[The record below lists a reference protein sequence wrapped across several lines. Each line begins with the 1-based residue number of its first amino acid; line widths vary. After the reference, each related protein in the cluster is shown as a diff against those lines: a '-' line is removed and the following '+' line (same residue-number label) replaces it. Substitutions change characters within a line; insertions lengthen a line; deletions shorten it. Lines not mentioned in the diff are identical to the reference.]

1 MGGRQLKALLA
12 QGRSGWANGTI
23 ASRDRKVFLFDN
35 YLIGCPVPGSSFA
48 GRTCE
53 AFSRVDNSMAK
64 ELLDKCLD
72 GIPGNSVFC
81 HAELRMVA
89 RWLIDNRRE
98 GATVPSGSH
107 EYVCM
112 AESKP
117 GILKDHYGLFANIEK
132 KQISAKDWRPYM
144 SLLAVDAFF
153 RHIRNSIA
161 HGSFTE
167 VRRKREI
174 AVRKSRS
181 SICKTLMRNIK
192 FLLGCIYLT
201 RGLSELRMMLAGLQR
216 GINEQ
221 SLRQYSSINKNAGGT
236 APGYFDSLPLR
247 NAI

>member
-12 QGRSGWANGTI
+12 QGRSEWANGTI

-53 AFSRVDNSMAK
+53 AFSRADNSMAK

-72 GIPGNSVFC
+72 GISGNFVFC

-89 RWLIDNRRE
+89 RWLINNQRE
-98 GATVPSGSH
+98 GTTVPCGSR
-107 EYVCM
+107 EFVCM

-117 GILKDHYGLFANIEK
+117 GILKDHYGLFANMEK
-132 KQISAKDWRPYM
+132 KQISAKDWRPYT
-144 SLLAVDAFF
+144 SLLAADAFF

-167 VRRKREI
+167 VKRKKGDSGKKEPFLYLQDTNAQHQISARMYLSYERLERI
-174 AVRKSRS
+174 ADDVGWSAK
-181 SICKTLMRNIK
+181 
-192 FLLGCIYLT
+192 G
-201 RGLSELRMMLAGLQR
+201 
-216 GINEQ
+216 
-221 SLRQYSSINKNAGGT
+221 NK
-236 APGYFDSLPLR
+236 
-247 NAI
+247 

>member
-1 MGGRQLKALLA
+1 MGGRKLKALLA

-167 VRRKREI
+167 VRRKKGDNGKKEPFLYLQDTNAQHQISARMYLSYERLERI
-174 AVRKSRS
+174 ADDVGWVAK
-181 SICKTLMRNIK
+181 
-192 FLLGCIYLT
+192 G
-201 RGLSELRMMLAGLQR
+201 
-216 GINEQ
+216 
-221 SLRQYSSINKNAGGT
+221 NK
-236 APGYFDSLPLR
+236 
-247 NAI
+247 